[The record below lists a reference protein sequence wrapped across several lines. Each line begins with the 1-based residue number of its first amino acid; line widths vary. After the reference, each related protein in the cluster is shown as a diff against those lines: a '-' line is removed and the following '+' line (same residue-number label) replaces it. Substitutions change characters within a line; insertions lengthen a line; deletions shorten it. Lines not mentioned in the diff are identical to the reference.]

1 MALLAYTPILRRGAD
16 IQLVETHA
24 LRQSLPVAVLTVIFF
39 VCLDVVVD
47 PVALRGSRWFLGQ
60 IYWYPEGGIYF
71 GVPLANFSG
80 WAIVGA
86 AIILLFQ
93 GIDRFL
99 ARRGWGRHAGV
110 RYVPA
115 KALWGPMLYY
125 LLLVFNLGVTFIID
139 EPLLGC
145 VGVLI
150 FTPITVIMLTQLF
163 KPANQATA
171 EEIAVHLQDF
181 PGSPLSRWPGSV
193 ETWKR

>member
-1 MALLAYTPILRRGAD
+1 
-16 IQLVETHA
+16 
-24 LRQSLPVAVLTVIFF
+24 
-39 VCLDVVVD
+39 
-47 PVALRGSRWFLGQ
+47 
-60 IYWYPEGGIYF
+60 
-71 GVPLANFSG
+71 
-80 WAIVGA
+80 
-86 AIILLFQ
+86 
-93 GIDRFL
+93 
-99 ARRGWGRHAGV
+99 
-110 RYVPA
+110 
-115 KALWGPMLYY
+115 MLYY

-171 EEIAVHLQDF
+171 EEIAAHLQDF